1 MTKELKKRLKEFE
14 KSVHNTM
21 RKISKEYGYK
31 IISNSLYKI
40 SGDFFLHGVF
50 FTRIDQN
57 KVKVFIRMYAK
68 SYKSDDIFWAI
79 FELKDNIGQKESLR
93 ANGAFVAP
101 SIQFSEAWFEMSNIE
116 DCEKICRFS
125 IEKFIVE
132 EKLFLESINRDIS
145 QLMRYIS
152 EHQGMM
158 HEMLIK
164 MLVVIQS
171 GDYQTALKMAKN
183 ELEIGKFGCFQNKG
197 KYIYEYIVDY
207 CLEKHK

>member
-50 FTRIDQN
+50 FTRIDQD
-57 KVKVFIRMYAK
+57 KLKVFIRMYAK
-68 SYKSDDIFWAI
+68 LYKSDDIFWTI
-79 FELKDNIGQKESLR
+79 FDMKENISQKESLR

-101 SIQFSEAWFEMSNIE
+101 SIQFSETWFEISNLE
-116 DCEKICRFS
+116 ACENICRLA
-125 IEKFIVE
+125 IEKFIEE
-132 EKLFLESINRDIS
+132 EKRFLESINGDVS
-145 QLMRYIS
+145 QLRAYIS

-158 HEMLIK
+158 NEMLIK
-164 MLVVIQS
+164 MLVAIQL
-171 GDYQTALKMAKN
+171 GDYQTALKMAKD
-183 ELEIGKFGCFQNKG
+183 ELEIGKRGCFQNNG
-197 KYIYEYIVDY
+197 KDIYEYTVDY
-207 CLEKHK
+207 CLKKHK